1 MDYLLVFQVNSV
13 SLGHLYQLLLQ
24 VEVGGIDLVHLS
36 PETVENH

>member
-1 MDYLLVFQVNSV
+1 MDYLLVFQVHSV

-24 VEVGGIDLVHLS
+24 VEVGRIDLVHLS